1 MTELEKLTMLQ
12 SICGDSDATPEILET
27 YLKLAEDVVVRRAYP
42 YLQNYILATVPKRYE
57 TLQVQIANELYLHR
71 GAEGEQGHSE
81 NGIVRS
87 YENGFV
93 SDTLLKQITPFGRT
107 LNEKI
112 PVDIGVVAE
121 IDSFTLA
128 VGESEKIYVHTNVM
142 TSDNTTLEIDEGY
155 KYESNDVAIMTVS
168 ADGIITA
175 IAPGDAIISITG
187 NKSDETTSLEI
198 TVSE

>member
-12 SICGDSDATPEILET
+12 NICGDSDATPEILKV
-27 YLKLAEDVVVRRAYP
+27 YLDLAEGVVVRRAYP
-42 YLQNYILATVPKRYE
+42 YLTSYILATVPKRYE

-93 SDTLLKQITPFGRT
+93 SDSLLRQITPFGRT

-112 PVDIGVVAE
+112 PENIEITFVAPAV
-121 IDSFTLA
+121 LA
-128 VGESEKIYVHTNVM
+128 VGESEKVLALTVVECTDKTVLEIYEGYTFESSDTNVV
-142 TSDNTTLEIDEGY
+142 SIE
-155 KYESNDVAIMTVS
+155 NDVMT
-168 ADGIITA
+168 AKAQGTATIT
-175 IAPGDAIISITG
+175 ITG
-187 NKSDETTSLEI
+187 KKSEVSTTFEVVI
-198 TVSE
+198 V

>member
-12 SICGDSDATPEILET
+12 SICGDSDATPETLKV
-27 YLKLAEDVVVRRAYP
+27 YLDLAEGVVVRRAYP
-42 YLQNYILATVPKRYE
+42 YLTSYILATVPKRYE

-93 SDTLLKQITPFGRT
+93 SDSLLRQITPFGRT

-112 PVDIGVVAE
+112 PENIEITFVAPAV
-121 IDSFTLA
+121 LA
-128 VGESEKIYVHTNVM
+128 VGESEKVLALTVVECTDKTVLEIYEGYTFESSDTDVVSIENDVM
-142 TSDNTTLEIDEGY
+142 TAKAQGTAT
-155 KYESNDVAIMTVS
+155 
-168 ADGIITA
+168 IT
-175 IAPGDAIISITG
+175 ITG
-187 NKSDETTSLEI
+187 KKSEVSTTFEVVI
-198 TVSE
+198 V

>member
-12 SICGDSDATPEILET
+12 SICGDSDATPEILKV
-27 YLKLAEDVVVRRAYP
+27 YLDLAEGVIVRRAYP
-42 YLQNYILATVPKRYE
+42 YLTSYILATVPKRYE

-93 SDTLLKQITPFGRT
+93 SDSLLRQITPFGRT

-112 PVDIGVVAE
+112 PENIEITFVAPAV
-121 IDSFTLA
+121 LA
-128 VGESEKIYVHTNVM
+128 VGESEKVLASTVVEC
-142 TSDNTTLEIDEGY
+142 TDKTVLEIYEGY
-155 KYESNDVAIMTVS
+155 TFESSDTDVVSIENDVM
-168 ADGIITA
+168 TA
-175 IAPGDAIISITG
+175 IAQGTATITITG
-187 NKSDETTSLEI
+187 KKSEVSTSYEVVI
-198 TVSE
+198 V